1 MTAIQESDIV
11 RLPRGVRLREDKR
24 RGGWVLLAPERVFQL
39 DGIAQAVVGQ
49 VDGERSVGTIIDRLC
64 ETYQAPRERI
74 AQDVTAMFA
83 GLVEKRVLEVT

>member
-11 RLPRGVRLREDKR
+11 RLPRGVRLREDKQ

-39 DGIAQAVVGQ
+39 DGIAQTVVSE

-64 ETYQAPRERI
+64 DTYQAPRERI
-74 AQDVTAMFA
+74 AEDVTTMFA
-83 GLVEKRVLEVT
+83 GLIEKRVLEVM

>member
-1 MTAIQESDIV
+1 MSEILECDMV
-11 RLPRGVRLREDKR
+11 RMPRGVRLREDKR

-49 VDGERSVGTIIDRLC
+49 VDGERSVGTIIDQLC

-83 GLVEKRVLEVT
+83 GLVEKRVLEVA

>member
-74 AQDVTAMFA
+74 AQDVTTMFA
-83 GLVEKRVLEVT
+83 GLVEKRVLEVA